1 MSSWITTFFFDLA
14 RFGFTKLSLLSSSF
28 SWERSTVALRLFAAL
43 AHTLDLLLLL
53 LLVFCFFLRAAWSTF
68 VNPGQFVSSC
78 VMGGVFLFVDVEVE
92 TYSSYSLMSCL
103 NSGCSISLL
112 LLPLSFLLF
121 FLLTTGAFPFLAAV
135 DGLMSLEDDEEEGRL
150 EVGLEEL
157 VVVEEG
163 LSGGGLGKGVFSSGM
178 RRRCGGGD

>member
-1 MSSWITTFFFDLA
+1 
-14 RFGFTKLSLLSSSF
+14 
-28 SWERSTVALRLFAAL
+28 
-43 AHTLDLLLLL
+43 
-53 LLVFCFFLRAAWSTF
+53 
-68 VNPGQFVSSC
+68 
-78 VMGGVFLFVDVEVE
+78 MGGVFFADVDVEVE

-112 LLPLSFLLF
+112 FLSLPFLLF

-150 EVGLEEL
+150 VVVGLEEL

-163 LSGGGLGKGVFSSGM
+163 LLSGGGLGKGVFSSGM